1 MVLLPSVVLLVV
13 SCPGRPPPLRPGLFF
28 GGFMRSM
35 KRVPVK
41 KSKSARKFRAQTRR
55 TNARNMSGPMRGGIR
70 L

>member
-1 MVLLPSVVLLVV
+1 
-13 SCPGRPPPLRPGLFF
+13 
-28 GGFMRSM
+28 MRSM